1 MLEVSTNKVSLHMKV
16 IITRVV
22 PLGHEL
28 SLMESIV
35 LLPRSSLKVG
45 AMKVVLDEP
54 PICVNS
60 CILTSRPI
68 PTEITRIPSFRSSS
82 AMSPGSST
90 SSPEIVNVLFVSVCY
105 KSSLVHHQYI
115 TALFQSIRYP

>member
-1 MLEVSTNKVSLHMKV
+1 MR
-16 IITRVV
+16 IV

-54 PICVNS
+54 PICVSS

-68 PTEITRIPSFRSSS
+68 PTEITRIPSLRSSS

-90 SSPEIVNVLFVSVCY
+90 SSPGIVDVLFVSVCY
-105 KSSLVHHQYI
+105 KLLEFTRIYI
-115 TALFQSIRYP
+115 NQLIESHSPIFPFFNISNPTVFRS